1 MASVLSQEERTTGS
15 VSFAI
20 ARELSWS
27 PDASFRERDQEL
39 GEEFTASLFAPD
51 GTLIELPA
59 SVLQVLSAFG
69 FGATAIEVCDR
80 LALPADQ
87 VGVIVELARTLEERR
102 LLVPTPETAAATDS
116 AVAPTL
122 LVTAHGCGGTL
133 LRFLLDAHPRLAC
146 APPHRFGN
154 RLREMVDRAS
164 QTDGF
169 SSLELDRGP
178 YVRSLGNVVGRLLTL
193 HAHLRQKDAWVWASR
208 DHDLCLEFLDELFGR
223 EGRFL
228 CVVRHPLDAADSS
241 ARRYAQEGWQATR
254 MIDEISQHDDPHVA
268 YAHYWA
274 SVFGRIRAFRELQPE
289 RVLVV
294 RYEDLVRRTE
304 ETLAEVFS
312 FCGLSTPPTIVAD
325 AFARPHE
332 MLEGGWESF
341 AFEGQSEVRDDQIGL
356 WRTWDERLLSEAIG
370 VVEGE
375 MSRWGY
381 SLDPGV
387 AT

>member
-1 MASVLSQEERTTGS
+1 MASVLSQQERATGS

-39 GEEFTASLFAPD
+39 GEEFTVSLFAPD

-69 FGATAIEVCDR
+69 SGATAIEVCDR
-80 LALPADQ
+80 LELPPDQ
-87 VGVIVELARTLEERR
+87 VGVIVELARTLEERG
-102 LLVPTPETAAATDS
+102 LLVPTPETAAASDP
-116 AVAPTL
+116 AVAPTFL
-122 LVTAHGCGGTL
+122 ATAHGCGGTL
-133 LRFLLDAHPRLAC
+133 LRFFLDAHPRLAC

-154 RLREMVDRAS
+154 VLREMVDRAS

-169 SSLELDRGP
+169 SSLELDRAA
-178 YVRSLGNVVGRLLTL
+178 YVRSLGDVVGRLLLL
-193 HAHLRQKDAWVWASR
+193 HARLRQKDAWVWASR
-208 DHDLCLEFLDELFGR
+208 DHDLYLEFLDELFGR
-223 EGRFL
+223 TARFL
-228 CVVRHPLDAADSS
+228 CLVRHPLDAADSS
-241 ARRYAQEGWQATR
+241 ARRYRQEGWQATR
-254 MIDEISQHDDPHVA
+254 MIEEIRKHDDPHVA

-274 SVFGRIRAFRELQPE
+274 SVFGRIRAFRELRPE
-289 RVLVV
+289 RVLVL
-294 RYEDLVRRTE
+294 RYEDLVRSPE
-304 ETLAEVFS
+304 ETLAEVFG
-312 FCGLSTPPTIVAD
+312 FCELSTPPSIVTD

-356 WRTWDERLLSEAIG
+356 WRTWDDGLLSEVGG
-370 VVEGE
+370 VVDGE

-381 SLDPGV
+381 SLDRGE
-387 AT
+387 AA